1 VSGKGV
7 PASLVMA
14 VTRTLFRNISA
25 HTAEPGQIAAALN
38 NTLSEGNDT
47 CMFVTLF
54 VGILHLS
61 DGTLSYCNA
70 GHDKPILIGQEVRTL
85 PCESNVPLGVSAGWT
100 FTAQTAHITPQT
112 TIFLY
117 TDGLTEAEDA
127 SHAQFGI
134 TRVNQTAKM
143 IAAHG
148 DDQPQK
154 HIESM
159 ASAVKDFVR
168 EAAQSDDLTML
179 ALKYLKTNGQ

>member
-1 VSGKGV
+1 MKS
-7 PASLVMA
+7 SLV
-14 VTRTLFRNISA
+14 V
-25 HTAEPGQIAAALN
+25 
-38 NTLSEGNDT
+38 
-47 CMFVTLF
+47 
-54 VGILHLS
+54 
-61 DGTLSYCNA
+61 
-70 GHDKPILIGQEVRTL
+70 L

-154 HIESM
+154 LIESM